1 LSCAQKWLILFRMSD
16 EKELTEVHPMGER
29 EPVGD
34 EAPETTLSLNTLHLI
49 ILMAAAMS
57 MSGERL

>member
-1 LSCAQKWLILFRMSD
+1 MSD